1 MTPFARPN
9 SLQSRFFHNIL
20 ENSETLSQ
28 LLRKIKFSSQHLR
41 KSRVSYNILDIDKF
55 KAKDKSLGLEQY
67 AAPHDTICKA
77 HLITSRFSQFG
88 TSDTENLD
96 NILKNSQTSCQKG
109 LGQSLGKGQSLG
121 LEQYA
126 AQQT

>member
-20 ENSETLSQ
+20 ENSGSLHNMLENLETLSQ
-28 LLRKIKFSSQHLR
+28 LLRKLKFSSQHLR
-41 KSRVSYNILDIDKF
+41 KSRVSYNMLDIDKF

-77 HLITSRFSQFG
+77 HLITSKFSQLG
-88 TSDTENLD
+88 TSDTENFH
-96 NILKNSQTSCQKG
+96 NILKN
-109 LGQSLGKGQSLG
+109 
-121 LEQYA
+121 
-126 AQQT
+126 